1 MGNGVVLLCKLTHS
15 FVIAITG
22 NEFCLCHWK
31 VGTEREGQ
39 VVAVV
44 EFNTGN
50 KFSLSLESGNGEGKK
65 DRWWSW

>member
-31 VGTEREGQ
+31 VGPEREGR
-39 VVAVV
+39 
-44 EFNTGN
+44 TGGGVGGGGVGGCGGGGGAQ
-50 KFSLSLESGNGEGKK
+50 SG
-65 DRWWSW
+65 SVHS